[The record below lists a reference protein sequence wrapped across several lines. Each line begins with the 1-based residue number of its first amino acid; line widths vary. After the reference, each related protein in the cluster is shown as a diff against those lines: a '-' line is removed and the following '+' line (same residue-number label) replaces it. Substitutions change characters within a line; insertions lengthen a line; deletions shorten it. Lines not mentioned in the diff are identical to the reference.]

1 METFKQSGL
10 YTGKLPGGNQ
20 RFTDTEKS
28 VINQYWNITCDFI
41 KTKKILD

>member
-20 RFTDTEKS
+20 RFTDTNLI
-28 VINQYWNITCDFI
+28 VIMEMN
-41 KTKKILD
+41 